1 MKRFLALVV
10 AAKLV
15 PVPILGR
22 RRSRGRLPNLPASP
36 APRLTGLSMGESWE
50 AMRWR
55 DAPRPLQ
62 QALMACFYLAC
73 FFVALEVLAFV
84 FRGGP
89 IDL

>member
-1 MKRFLALVV
+1 
-10 AAKLV
+10 
-15 PVPILGR
+15 
-22 RRSRGRLPNLPASP
+22 
-36 APRLTGLSMGESWE
+36 MGESWE